1 MNLLEG
7 KICIITGGGRGI
19 GRATALKFA
28 EEGAKVVIA
37 EFDEKSGQATADE
50 INGLFV
56 QANVGD
62 KKSVDELFKAV
73 MDAYGRVD
81 VLINNAG
88 ILKDSTLVKMEEDQ
102 FDDVIN
108 VNLKGVYLC
117 THAAAEIMKEQ
128 CSGAQWKF
136 RSNQLCSDQNRCYWN
151 DQSMGA

>member
-73 MDAYGRVD
+73 MDAYGRVY
-81 VLINNAG
+81 VLINNA
-88 ILKDSTLVKMEEDQ
+88 
-102 FDDVIN
+102 
-108 VNLKGVYLC
+108 
-117 THAAAEIMKEQ
+117 
-128 CSGAQWKF
+128 
-136 RSNQLCSDQNRCYWN
+136 
-151 DQSMGA
+151 

>member
-19 GRATALKFA
+19 GRATALKFSD
-28 EEGAKVVIA
+28 EGAKVVIA

-50 INGLFV
+50 VIGLFV

-73 MDAYGRVD
+73 MDTYGRVD

-88 ILKDSTLVKMEEDQ
+88 ILKDRISPIKTAHDGLVQQNDVFTDSLRSTPGGRGRERGVSR
-102 FDDVIN
+102 DV
-108 VNLKGVYLC
+108 
-117 THAAAEIMKEQ
+117 
-128 CSGAQWKF
+128 F
-136 RSNQLCSDQNRCYWN
+136 
-151 DQSMGA
+151 

>member
-7 KICIITGGGRGI
+7 KICIVTGGGRGI

-28 EEGAKVVIA
+28 DEGAKVVIA

-108 VNLKGVYLC
+108 VNLQPLGLVQLLLEDIVLKQ
-117 THAAAEIMKEQ
+117 EQ
-128 CSGAQWKF
+128 VQM
-136 RSNQLCSDQNRCYWN
+136 Q
-151 DQSMGA
+151 